1 MKRKDNAKNSQI
13 MSEEEKRILRIIIPE
28 AEPLPYPTRTLAM
41 SIGPDAEE
49 FVIPDCK
56 KAQVLQELYPFASPP
71 DINETMFDLH
81 ENKPFR
87 VGDFKVIREDNR
99 NFLVSP
105 YYAKSGG
112 MVIDWITGEESES
125 GKRTMLLRKPKEKD
139 EQAPD
144 AVIGNVQVIKTG
156 SCEASTPEA

>member
-1 MKRKDNAKNSQI
+1 
-13 MSEEEKRILRIIIPE
+13 MSEEEKRILRAIIPE
-28 AEPLPYPTRTLAM
+28 DGTIALPDQNPCHVHRPGRRGIRDSGLRESARCSRNCIRSPRRRT
-41 SIGPDAEE
+41 
-49 FVIPDCK
+49 
-56 KAQVLQELYPFASPP
+56 
-71 DINETMFDLH
+71 INETMFDLH
-81 ENKPFR
+81 ESKPFM

-156 SCEASTPEA
+156 SCEASAPEA

>member
-28 AEPLPYPTRTLAM
+28 TEPLPYPTRTLAM

-49 FVIPDCK
+49 FVIPDCE

-81 ENKPFR
+81 ESKPFR

-112 MVIDWITGEESES
+112 MVIDWLTTEENEA
-125 GKRTMLLRKPKEKD
+125 GGRTVLLRNAEDGK
-139 EQAPD
+139 APS
-144 AVIGNVQVIKTG
+144 APFARART
-156 SCEASTPEA
+156 ARA